1 MIKGTDKAVAL
12 LMVGLTLGGTLTVA
26 LAAPPKKHKKPPVKT
41 TSTAKPTAAM
51 LAAGAK
57 VYEATGC
64 GGCHMING
72 KGGAAGPDL
81 SATGAD
87 PKHDVKWMEVQIVNP
102 KAHKADSSMPAA
114 DSLKGKDLTN
124 LAVYLV
130 SLKKAMP
137 VKDAP
142 KDAP

>member
-1 MIKGTDKAVAL
+1 MTQGTNKAVAL
-12 LMVGLTLGGTLTVA
+12 LMVGLTLGGSLTVA

-41 TSTAKPTAAM
+41 TGKPTAAM

-72 KGGAAGPDL
+72 KGGTAGPDL

-87 PKHDVKWMEVQIVNP
+87 ATHTAKWMETQIVNP
-102 KAHKADSSMPAA
+102 KAHKADSAMPAS
-114 DSLKGKDLTN
+114 DTLKGKDLSN
-124 LAVYLV
+124 LVAYLV
-130 SLKKAMP
+130 SLKKAP
-137 VKDAP
+137 VKTD
-142 KDAP
+142 K